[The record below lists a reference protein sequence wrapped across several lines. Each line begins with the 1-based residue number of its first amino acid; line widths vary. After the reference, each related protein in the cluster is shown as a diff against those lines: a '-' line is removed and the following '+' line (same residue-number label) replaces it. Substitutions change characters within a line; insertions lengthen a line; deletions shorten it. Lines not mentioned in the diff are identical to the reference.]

1 MVGVYVNGKRVR
13 NRSKDPPLQ
22 ERAGRGDWERKWIG
36 QGATMGTLG
45 QDIRYALRN
54 LRKGPGFAAVA
65 VITLALGI
73 GASTAIFSVIDN
85 ILMEPFPYPGAE
97 RFYSVQIHD
106 ADQSERG
113 GRAGYT
119 GPEFLDY
126 VEQNHVFDGAIAND
140 NTDVLYKAGEGTQR
154 FDANFVTPGTFEFF
168 GMPAQIGRVMQ
179 PADYEPGAPPVFLL
193 RYKTW
198 VKSFGGDPGI
208 VNKTF
213 VLNGVSRTLIG
224 IMPPR
229 FAWGDADMW
238 IPQKPSRAAAGK
250 VVAGAFQQHWFLM
263 GHLKNGITVKE
274 AEADFTVVANRLSKV
289 YPAEYPK
296 RFTVQMESLTNMVV
310 GRFKTT
316 LFIVLAAVGLLLL
329 IGCGNV
335 ANLLLARATT
345 REKEFAIRSALGANR
360 WRLVRQLLVESL
372 ILATGGAAVGTLLA
386 WGGLKSLVAL
396 MPQNIIPAEAVI
408 RLNLP
413 VLAFTLGV
421 AVLTAI
427 LFGLVPALKAARKD
441 LNEPLRDSGKGISG
455 GFRHGRLRDAVV
467 VLEVALSLTLLV
479 AAGLLMRSFVALRDV
494 KLGLQPDHVLV
505 ARLPLPL
512 DRYKTASQVSGFY
525 RPLLQ
530 RLKALPGIVD
540 ATETSTLPPYGGI
553 PSDIEV
559 PGKTHTDKWNAM
571 FQLVSEGY
579 FPVLKIQ
586 FVDGR
591 GFTEAEVEGARKLAV
606 VNQTFVK
613 KYLGNENPIGRQVKI
628 AQLSEFEDAVKE
640 PVFEIIGLVA
650 DAKNRGLQEPVQPE
664 IWVPYTVTGSAF
676 RGILVRTAKE
686 PMTMMN
692 TVEREIWATD
702 SNVAMTLT
710 GTLEGYI
717 SQFSFAGPRFGFF
730 LMMIFGAIGLVLV
743 TIGVYSVLAYTTVR
757 RTQEIGIRMALG
769 AKGSDV
775 QGMVIR
781 MGLKLVG
788 LGVGIGLIV
797 SLALG
802 KVIATQLWGVSAYD
816 PWTLVSVPAVLLIT
830 GILACWL
837 PARRAA
843 NVDPLVALRY
853 E

>member
-1 MVGVYVNGKRVR
+1 
-13 NRSKDPPLQ
+13 
-22 ERAGRGDWERKWIG
+22 
-36 QGATMGTLG
+36 MGTLG

-85 ILMEPFPYPGAE
+85 ILMEPFPYPGAQ
-97 RFYSVQIHD
+97 RFFSVQIHD
-106 ADQSERG
+106 TEQNERG
-113 GRAGYT
+113 GRAGFT

-126 VEQNHVFDGAIAND
+126 VEQNHVFDGVIAND
-140 NTDVLYKAGEGTQR
+140 NTDVLYRAGEGTQR

-179 PADYEPGAPPVFLL
+179 PGDYEPGAPPVFVL

-198 VKSFGGDPGI
+198 VKSFGADPGI
-208 VNKTF
+208 VNKAF

-238 IPQKPSRAAAGK
+238 IPQKPSRAATGK
-250 VVAGAFQQHWFLM
+250 VVAGAFQQHWFLL
-263 GHLKNGITVKE
+263 GHLKPGVSEKE
-274 AEADFTVVANRLSKV
+274 AIADLTVVATRLSKV
-289 YPAEYPK
+289 YPTEYPK
-296 RFTVQMESLTNMVV
+296 HFTVEIESLTNLVV

-360 WRLVRQLLVESL
+360 WRLIRQLLVESML
-372 ILATGGAAVGTLLA
+372 LATGGAAVGTLLA

-408 RLNLP
+408 RLNMP

-505 ARLPLPL
+505 ARLPLPV
-512 DRYKTASQVSGFY
+512 DRYKTADQVTGFY
-525 RPLLQ
+525 RPLLE
-530 RLKALPGIVD
+530 RLKALPGVVE

-553 PSDIEV
+553 PSDIEI
-559 PGKTHTDKWNAM
+559 PGKTHAEKWNAM

-586 FVDGR
+586 FLDGR
-591 GFTEAEVEGARKLAV
+591 GFTEAEVGGARKLAV

-613 KYLGNENPIGRQVKI
+613 KYLGNENPIGRQVRI
-628 AQLSEFEDAVKE
+628 ARLAEFEDAVKE
-640 PVFEIIGLVA
+640 PMFEIIGLVA
-650 DAKNRGLQEPVQPE
+650 DAKNRGLQDPVEPE

-676 RGILVRTAKE
+676 RGILVRTARE
-686 PMTMMN
+686 PLTMMN
-692 TVEREIWATD
+692 AVQHEIWATD
-702 SNVAMTLT
+702 ANVAVTLT

-730 LMMIFGAIGLVLV
+730 LMTIFGGIGLVLV

-802 KVIATQLWGVSAYD
+802 RVIATQLWGVSAYD
-816 PWTLVSVPAVLLIT
+816 PWTLVTVPAVLLIT
-830 GILACWL
+830 GIVACWL

>member
-1 MVGVYVNGKRVR
+1 
-13 NRSKDPPLQ
+13 
-22 ERAGRGDWERKWIG
+22 
-36 QGATMGTLG
+36 MGTLG

-85 ILMEPFPYPGAE
+85 ILMEPFPYPGAQ
-97 RFYSVQIHD
+97 RYYSVFIHD
-106 ADQSERG
+106 SERSEPG
-113 GRAGYT
+113 GRPAFI
-119 GPEFLDY
+119 GPELLDY
-126 VEQNHVFDGAIAND
+126 MEQNHVFDGAIAND
-140 NTDVLYKAGEGTQR
+140 RTDVLYLAGEGTQR
-154 FDANFVTPGTFEFF
+154 LDGNFVTPGTFEFL
-168 GMPAQIGRVMQ
+168 GMPALLGRVMQ
-179 PADYEPGAPPVFLL
+179 PADYEPGAPPVFVL

-198 VKSFGGDPGI
+198 VKSFGADPAI
-208 VNKTF
+208 VDKTF
-213 VLNGVSRTLIG
+213 VLNGVSRTLVG

-229 FAWGDADMW
+229 FGWGDADMW
-238 IPQKPSRAAAGK
+238 IPAKPSRAAGGK
-250 VVAGAFQQHWFLM
+250 TVAGAFQQRWWML
-263 GHLKNGITVKE
+263 GHLKPGITVKE
-274 AEADFTVVANRLSKV
+274 AEADFAVIAKRLATV
-289 YPAEYPK
+289 YPTEYPK
-296 RFTVQMESLTNMVV
+296 RFTVQMDSLTNMVV

-316 LFIVLAAVGLLLL
+316 LYIVLAAVGLLLL

-360 WRLVRQLLVESL
+360 WRLIQQLLVESL
-372 ILATGGAAVGTLLA
+372 ILATGGAAAGTLLA

-396 MPQNIIPAEAVI
+396 M
-408 RLNLP
+408 
-413 VLAFTLGV
+413 
-421 AVLTAI
+421 
-427 LFGLVPALKAARKD
+427 PALKAARKD

-467 VLEVALSLTLLV
+467 VLEVGLSLTLLV

-494 KLGLQPDHVLV
+494 KLGLRPDHVLV
-505 ARLPLPL
+505 ARLPLPV
-512 DRYKTASQVSGFY
+512 DRYKTADQVTGFY

-530 RLKALPGIVD
+530 RLKALPGVLE

-559 PGKTHTDKWNAM
+559 PGKTHVEKWNAM

-586 FVDGR
+586 FIDGR
-591 GFTEAEVEGARKLAV
+591 GFTEAEVNGARKLAV
-606 VNQTFVK
+606 VNQTFAK
-613 KYLGNENPIGRQVKI
+613 KYLTNESPIGKQVRI
-628 AQLSEFEDAVKE
+628 AQLAEFEDAVKE
-640 PVFEIIGLVA
+640 PTFEIIGLVA
-650 DAKNRGLQEPVQPE
+650 DAKNRGLQDPPQPE

-676 RGILVRTAKE
+676 RGILVRTASE
-686 PMTMMN
+686 PLTMMN
-692 TVEREIWATD
+692 AVQHEIWATD
-702 SNVAMTLT
+702 ANVAVTLT

-730 LMMIFGAIGLVLV
+730 LMSIFGAIGLVLV
-743 TIGVYSVLAYTTVR
+743 TIGVYSVLAYTTAR
-757 RTQEIGIRMALG
+757 RTHEIGIRMALG
-769 AKGSDV
+769 ANRSDV

-781 MGLKLVG
+781 MGLRLVG

-797 SLALG
+797 SVALAR
-802 KVIATQLWGVSAYD
+802 VIATQLWGVSAYD
-816 PWTLVSVPAVLLIT
+816 PWTLVCVPVLLLAT
-830 GILACWL
+830 GIVACWL

-843 NVDPLVALRY
+843 GVDPLVALRY

>member
-1 MVGVYVNGKRVR
+1 M
-13 NRSKDPPLQ
+13 
-22 ERAGRGDWERKWIG
+22 E
-36 QGATMGTLG
+36 TLG

-54 LRKGPGFAAVA
+54 LGKTPGFA
-65 VITLALGI
+65 VIAILTLALGI

-85 ILMEPFPYPGAE
+85 VMMEPFPYPDAQ
-97 RFYSVQIHD
+97 RYYSVFIHD
-106 ADQSERG
+106 AERSEPG
-113 GRAGYT
+113 GRPVFI

-126 VEQNHVFDGAIAND
+126 VEQNHVFDRAVGND
-140 NTDVLYKAGEGTQR
+140 RTDVLYRKGEGTER
-154 FDANFVTPGTFEFF
+154 FDGNFVTPGTFEFL
-168 GMPAQIGRVMQ
+168 GMPAFLGRVMQ
-179 PADYEPGAPPVFLL
+179 TADYEAGAPPVFVL

-198 VKSFGGDPGI
+198 VKSFGADPGI

-213 VLNGVSRTLIG
+213 VLNGESRTLVG

-229 FAWGDADMW
+229 FGWGDADMW
-238 IPQKPSRAAAGK
+238 IPAKPSRAAGGK
-250 VVAGAFQQHWFLM
+250 SVAGAFQQRWWML
-263 GHLKNGITVKE
+263 GHLKPGITVKE
-274 AEADFTVVANRLSKV
+274 AEADFAVVAKRLAAV

-296 RFTVQMESLTNMVV
+296 KFTVQLDSLTNMVV

-316 LFIVLAAVGLLLL
+316 LYIVLAAVGLLLL

-360 WRLVRQLLVESL
+360 WRLIRQLLVESL
-372 ILATGGAAVGTLLA
+372 ILAVGGATVGTLLA

-408 RLNLP
+408 RLNMP

-421 AVLTAI
+421 AVLTA
-427 LFGLVPALKAARKD
+427 LVFGLVPALKAARKD

-467 VLEVALSLTLLV
+467 VLEVGLSLTLLV
-479 AAGLLMRSFVALRDV
+479 AAGLLMRSFVALREV
-494 KLGLQPDHVLV
+494 HLGLQPDHVLV

-512 DRYKTASQVSGFY
+512 ERYKTADQVAGFY

-530 RLKALPGIVD
+530 RVKALPGVVE

-553 PSDIEV
+553 PSDIEI
-559 PGKTHTDKWNAM
+559 PGKTHAEKWNAL
-571 FQLVSEGY
+571 FQLCSEGY
-579 FPVLKIQ
+579 FPVPKIQ

-591 GFTEAEVEGARKLAV
+591 AFTEAEVNGARELAV

-613 KYLGNENPIGRQVKI
+613 KYLGNENPIGKQVRI
-628 AQLSEFEDAVKE
+628 ARLTEFDDPVKE
-640 PVFEIIGLVA
+640 PMFEIIGLVA
-650 DAKNRGLQEPVQPE
+650 DAKNHGLQDPIEPE

-676 RGILVRTAKE
+676 RGILVRTAQE

-692 TVEREIWATD
+692 AVRHEIWATD
-702 SNVAMTLT
+702 ANVALTLT

-717 SQFSFAGPRFGFF
+717 SQFSYAGPRFGFL
-730 LMMIFGAIGLVLV
+730 LMTIFGAIGLVLV
-743 TIGVYSVLAYTTVR
+743 TIGVYSVLAYTTTR

-775 QGMVIR
+775 LGMVIR
-781 MGLKLVG
+781 MGLRLVG
-788 LGVGIGLIV
+788 IGVGLGLIV
-797 SLALG
+797 SVAIG
-802 KVIATQLWGVSAYD
+802 RVIATQLWGVSAYD
-816 PWTLVSVPAVLLIT
+816 PWTLTCVPAVLLIT
-830 GILACWL
+830 GLLACWL